1 MATLTRNELA
11 AAVAAIEWIAK
22 RNDLATV
29 LNKMPAM
36 LAEKKLPTVTAKG
49 LKKAINFLTQAADRA
64 AQAARI
70 AKGMKIKEWLKAG
83 ELDGTE
89 RDTKE
94 LLTTL
99 GGMLDAASVDAIV
112 GPNLFEGS
120 DGTYYTVVVEAS
132 IEVASDEFVNDV
144 LQEVYEEGEDEEP
157 PERNDGEPGPAD
169 VLAVTVTAQ
178 MPGQPPAETTYQ
190 IDPAPPG
197 EVVEE
202 LCGLC
207 DHFIEP
213 NYDHEDDP
221 TLCEYLHLSDGEH
234 HDPDSHHNA
243 VPRGTP
249 KTSAQWKKERPDLT
263 RKYPDGLIGPNSEH
277 HKTKL
282 GEGGPT
288 SPPAWETNGTT
299 PIGELLDRV
308 EAEAVAGADAE
319 THARSDFILQTA
331 AVAVD
336 RAVTAAEVKAAWDK
350 FGTWDA
356 AAVLDHLRQLSR
368 VLGATMGMGEHT
380 SDELLQVGIVAGLR
394 SAGVDSVAA
403 LDDAA
408 ALETQFETLTKS
420 EDDVPGG
427 DQNAAASILQI
438 AAAAGGCNT
447 GDARAELLEAVTHAW
462 AEYGGWHLPTLK
474 QELAE
479 RRGLGHENLAFGSHR
494 LELMAMVIALREA
507 GIESV
512 DVLKTLKKNED
523 TDAGTQ
529 LP

>member
-29 LNKMPAM
+29 LNRMPAM
-36 LAEKKLPTVTAKG
+36 QAEKTLPTVTAKG
-49 LKKAINFLTQAADRA
+49 LKKAINFLKQAADRA
-64 AQAARI
+64 AQTARI
-70 AKGMKIKEWLKAG
+70 AKGMKIKQWLKAG

-120 DGTYYTVVVEAS
+120 DVTYYTVVVEAS
-132 IEVASDEFVNDV
+132 IEVAGDEFVNDV

-169 VLAVTVTAQ
+169 VISVAVTAELPGKPLIDVLDTTAADALAVPTTPQAEL
-178 MPGQPPAETTYQ
+178 GKATPAE
-190 IDPAPPG
+190 
-197 EVVEE
+197 
-202 LCGLC
+202 
-207 DHFIEP
+207 
-213 NYDHEDDP
+213 
-221 TLCEYLHLSDGEH
+221 
-234 HDPDSHHNA
+234 DPDPRPGPRFGPP
-243 VPRGTP
+243 VP
-249 KTSAQWKKERPDLT
+249 SPDLH
-263 RKYPDGLIGPNSEH
+263 G
-277 HKTKL
+277 KT
-282 GEGGPT
+282 
-288 SPPAWETNGTT
+288 A
-299 PIGELLDRV
+299 IGELLDRV

-331 AVAVD
+331 AVAAD

-356 AAVLDHLRQLSR
+356 AAALDHLRQLSR

-380 SDELLQVGIVAGLR
+380 SDELLQVGIVAALR
-394 SAGVDSVAA
+394 ANGVDSIAA

-408 ALETQFETLTKS
+408 ELEERFTAL
-420 EDDVPGG
+420 
-427 DQNAAASILQI
+427 AAAHEPAAGTDPETILKI
-438 AAAAGGCNT
+438 AA
-447 GDARAELLEAVTHAW
+447 DARGFGVAEYRAELLEAIPHAW

-474 QELAE
+474 QEMAQ
-479 RRGLGHENLAFGSHR
+479 RRENFEAAGGRGAFTAHR
-494 LELMAMVIALREA
+494 LDLMVMVVALREA
-507 GIESV
+507 GVESV

-523 TDAGTQ
+523 ADAGTQ